1 MATATYVPL
10 ATTTLGS
17 ATSSINFSSI
27 PQTYT
32 DLRIVFTTTSTA
44 NMYLSLN
51 GDASSSYSTTNLYG
65 NGTSPSS
72 VSNTSIGYAYTSAAQ
87 TNISYPSMVIVD
99 IFSYANSSVYKT
111 ILSSQATDKNG
122 SGIVGSTVS
131 LWRST
136 AAVNAIGFTAYIG
149 GTYQPGTT
157 VTIWGI

>member
-1 MATATYVPL
+1 MATATYIPI
-10 ATTTLGS
+10 ATQTLGS
-17 ATSSINFSSI
+17 TTSGINFSSI

-44 NMYLSLN
+44 NMFLALN
-51 GDASSSYSTTNLYG
+51 GDTSSSYSTTILYG
-65 NGTSPSS
+65 DGTSPSS
-72 VSNTSIGYAYTSAAQ
+72 GSNTNINYAYTSVSQ

-122 SGIVGSTVS
+122 SGIIGSTVS

-136 AAVNAIGFTAYIG
+136 AAVNAIGFSAYIG